1 MDAMVD
7 FTGGC
12 PESFCLAELRGAG
25 RDLFSALLD
34 SYAHNSLICCSITG
48 GSGGCETKKSNGL
61 VTGHAYSVTKV
72 VRAAGQEFVRVRNP
86 WGNEVEWRGR
96 WADGGAEWAGLGA
109 ADREQL
115 ETGERGD
122 GEWCMEW
129 QDFLENF
136 DEVVDI
142 LARIF
147 LYTV

>member
-12 PESFCLAELRGAG
+12 PESFCLAELRGLGAG

-72 VRAAGQEFVRVRNP
+72 SDNKPDSNNYLLGCE
-86 WGNEVEWRGR
+86 GGR
-96 WADGGAEWAGLGA
+96 PGVCASSEPVG
-109 ADREQL
+109 
-115 ETGERGD
+115 
-122 GEWCMEW
+122 
-129 QDFLENF
+129 
-136 DEVVDI
+136 
-142 LARIF
+142 
-147 LYTV
+147 